1 MVRAEKS
8 LSGLF
13 ALILWV
19 TFGCTDDKDLD
30 FTTYEGNAKLKRSLM
45 YSSVNDAE
53 PIAIVDEYE
62 YDGHDRISKVSSP
75 LYNNGD
81 IIGTIKYDLY
91 EYNSHGQLTTVSNF
105 NANSGSSTGYI
116 NLTNYSYKYS
126 ADGLKEKQLIEY
138 PQINS
143 FEYITYFY
151 KDNKLAKSEKY
162 NNKDELQDY
171 TVYEYKGDRLVKD
184 IWYSSKNEVNRIT
197 NHIYTKGLNTETTIY
212 GGRNSEKIREI
223 RKTYDANY
231 NLIMLESTELATW
244 SSATSYVMR
253 YEYF

>member
-1 MVRAEKS
+1 MRIEKS
-8 LSGLF
+8 LSWLF
-13 ALILWV
+13 ALILLIA
-19 TFGCTDDKDLD
+19 FGCTDDKDLD
-30 FTTYEGNAKLKRSLM
+30 FTTYEGNAKLKRSSM

-62 YDGHDRISKVSSP
+62 YDSQGRISKVSSP
-75 LYNNGD
+75 LYNNGQVV
-81 IIGTIKYDLY
+81 GTVKYDLY

-105 NANSGSSTGYI
+105 NANSGSPTGYI
-116 NLTNYSYKYS
+116 NLTNYSYTYS
-126 ADGLKEKQLIEY
+126 TNGLKEKQLIEY

-151 KDNKLAKSEKY
+151 KDDKLTKSEKY
-162 NNKDELQDY
+162 NSKDELQDY
-171 TVYEYKGDRLVKD
+171 TVYEYNGDRLVKET
-184 IWYSSKNEVNRIT
+184 WYSSKNEVNRIT
-197 NHIYTKGLNTETTIY
+197 NHIFTNGLNTETMIY
-212 GGRNSEKIREI
+212 GGSNNEKIREI

-231 NLIMLESTELATW
+231 NLIMIESTELATW